1 MAEDNT
7 VVMLPHKRAPSRL
20 PGTKRELLARQAISL
35 RAQGK
40 DAKAVGRELNV
51 GVASLR
57 QMMDIVTLADR
68 EDLSDR
74 DKALAWNALERM
86 NYGERL
92 SIVYDQVAPLVA
104 RLWGEHMRGSKS
116 TYERVERR
124 RRETFERVVGVAIQ
138 ACTNAASIDVAH
150 LDADR
155 AGIVALEL
163 SLAIRQLQQ
172 LRSKIE
178 DMHK

>member
-7 VVMLPHKRAPSRL
+7 VVMLPHKHAPNRV
-20 PGTKRELLARQAISL
+20 PGAKREFIARQFISM
-35 RAQGK
+35 RAQGR
-40 DAKAVGRELNV
+40 DAHVIARELHISV
-51 GVASLR
+51 GHLR
-57 QMMDIVTLADR
+57 QMVDIVSLADR

-92 SIVYDQVAPLVA
+92 SIVYDQVAPLVQ
-104 RLWGEHMRGSKS
+104 RVWGTTMRGNN
-116 TYERVERR
+116 TREAVERR
-124 RRETFERVVGVAIQ
+124 RRDTFERVIGVAVQ
-138 ACTNAASIDVAH
+138 ACTNTTTVEVAH